1 MAENTHIAILINPL
15 LVSLRQKLCTQT
27 MFLTTIANTSHAW
40 SSEAQWRTITSVSQL
55 TTLQNK
61 DVSVYDAVT
70 IFIGTNDYGY
80 NTKIATFKSNIAAMV
95 DYITA
100 QNPACKIGFL
110 TLIHRSSAWD
120 GTAEVPNA
128 AGAVL
133 SDYCTAIKEVAMT
146 YGLPVLD
153 LWNECQ
159 CNFNFSIYKTNY
171 SSQNSEASGDGL
183 HPTNEAHK
191 LFLYPLVR
199 EFVKKLL

>member
-1 MAENTHIAILINPL
+1 
-15 LVSLRQKLCTQT
+15 
-27 MFLTTIANTSHAW
+27 MFLTTIANTLPAW
-40 SSEAQWRTITSVSQL
+40 SSEAQGRTTTSVSQL
-55 TTLQNK
+55 TTLQDK

-80 NTKIATFKSNIAAMV
+80 NTSIATFKSNIAAMV

-110 TLIHRSSAWD
+110 TLIHRASAWD
-120 GTAEVPNA
+120 GTAEVQNA
-128 AGAVL
+128 SGAVL
-133 SDYCTAIKEVAMT
+133 SDYCTAIKEVAMN

-153 LWNECQ
+153 LWNEFQ

-171 SSQNSEASGDGL
+171 SSQDSEASGDGL
-183 HPTNEAHK
+183 HPTNEAHE

>member
-15 LVSLRQKLCTQT
+15 LVSLCQKLWKLTKH
-27 MFLTTIANTSHAW
+27 LTTIDSTSPAW
-40 SSEAQWRTITSVSQL
+40 SSEAQGRTTTSGSQL

-80 NTKIATFKSNIAAMV
+80 NTSIATFKSNIAAMV

-110 TLIHRSSAWD
+110 TLIHRASACD
-120 GTAEVPNA
+120 GTAEVPNY

-133 SDYCTAIKEVAMT
+133 SDYCTAIKEFAMT

-171 SSQNSEASGDGL
+171 YRRQVKRAVMVSIRPTRRTSCSST
-183 HPTNEAHK
+183 HW
-191 LFLYPLVR
+191 
-199 EFVKKLL
+199 FVSL